1 MLKGKKCSQY
11 KVNHQVNSK
20 LAQHYGGEIHAIG
33 SSSDKQYGG
42 ISKSNVHV
50 LKKVEKGKDSFSFRL
65 DANPRYIC
73 EVGFSS
79 PLAPYDNMF

>member
-1 MLKGKKCSQY
+1 LLKGERCNQY

-20 LAQHYGGEIHAIG
+20 LAQHHGGEIYTLG

-42 ISKSNVHV
+42 ISNSNMHV
-50 LKKVEKGKDSFSFRL
+50 LKKVEEGNDSFSSNL
-65 DANPRYIC
+65 DANPRCIC

-79 PLAPYDNMF
+79 SLAPNDNMF

>member
-1 MLKGKKCSQY
+1 MLEGERWSQY

-20 LAQHYGGEIHAIG
+20 LAQHYGGEIHTLR

-50 LKKVEKGKDSFSFRL
+50 LKKVEKGK
-65 DANPRYIC
+65 IH
-73 EVGFSS
+73 S
-79 PLAPYDNMF
+79 PLA

>member
-1 MLKGKKCSQY
+1 MCSQY

-20 LAQHYGGEIHAIG
+20 LAQHYGGEIHTLG
-33 SSSDKQYGG
+33 SFNDKQYGG

-50 LKKVEKGKDSFSFRL
+50 LKKVEKGKDSFSSSL
-65 DANPRYIC
+65 GASLRYIC